1 MPTAP
6 QTFRKQERV
15 REVEQARGT
24 KQQRGY
30 GGEWERI
37 SLMKRA
43 ECPVCEMCNDAMAVD
58 VDHIE
63 PFNGPNDP
71 LRTMWSNLQSV
82 CRACHN
88 GKTRRRGNRLPH

>member
-63 PFNGPNDP
+63 PFNGRNDP
-71 LRTMWSNLQSV
+71 LRTDWQNLQAV
-82 CRACHN
+82 CRACHRA
-88 GKTRRRGNRLPH
+88 KTGRQR

>member
-6 QTFRKQERV
+6 QTFLSKERKVER
-15 REVEQARGT
+15 EQARGT

-58 VDHIE
+58 VDHIK

-71 LRTMWSNLQSV
+71 LRTDWRNLQSV

>member
-6 QTFRKQERV
+6 QTFLSKERKVER
-15 REVEQARGT
+15 EQARGT

-58 VDHIE
+58 VDHIK

-71 LRTMWSNLQSV
+71 LRTDWQNLQAV
-82 CRACHN
+82 CRACHRA
-88 GKTRRRGNRLPH
+88 KTGRQR

>member
-58 VDHIE
+58 VDHIK

-71 LRTMWSNLQSV
+71 LRTDWQNLQAV
-82 CRACHN
+82 CRACHRA
-88 GKTRRRGNRLPH
+88 KTGRQR

>member
-1 MPTAP
+1 MPTSP

-71 LRTMWSNLQSV
+71 LRTDWQNLQAV
-82 CRACHN
+82 CRACHRA
-88 GKTRRRGNRLPH
+88 KTGRQR